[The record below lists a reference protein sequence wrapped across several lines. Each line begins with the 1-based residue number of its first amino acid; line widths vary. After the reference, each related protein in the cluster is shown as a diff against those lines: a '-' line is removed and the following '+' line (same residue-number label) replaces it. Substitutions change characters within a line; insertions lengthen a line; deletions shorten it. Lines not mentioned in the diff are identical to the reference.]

1 MERRETEDIL
11 ASIKDARM
19 HAQGIALATVV
30 RVKGSAYRR
39 EGAKM
44 LVRDDGAMT
53 CMLSGGCLEPEV
65 VEVAKGVIQSGAP
78 IVTAYDLEED
88 VVWGLGIGC
97 GGSVDIRIEKLESDP
112 VMDAWLGVLERA
124 EVGVLATVL
133 EDRSGGAS
141 GPAGAV
147 LQARSTSGR
156 MMITESETRGWLEP
170 AGLERQVL
178 EVAHEMMGA
187 LYPRAE
193 TQTFKL
199 PDGSRVDV
207 FLDASAPPPE
217 LVIFGAGHDA
227 MPLNQRARDLGWRVS
242 VVDVR
247 EAFLTQGRFPDAKL
261 VAAHFEEFA
270 KSLEIGPR
278 SFVMIMNHHLERD
291 RESLRFALESPSP
304 YVGVLGPRQRFHK
317 LLDALA
323 EEGFKPTAAQLE
335 KSRAPVGLAIGAES
349 PDEVALS
356 IMTELIAVRRG
367 FMGGFLSGIEG
378 RIHDPILV

>member
-11 ASIKDARM
+11 ASIKDARGQD
-19 HAQGIALATVV
+19 QGIALATVV

-65 VEVAKGVIQSGAP
+65 VEVAKRVIMDGQAL
-78 IVTAYDLEED
+78 VTAYDLEED

-97 GGSVDIRIEKLESDP
+97 GGSVDIRIERLERDA

-133 EDRSGGAS
+133 EDRAGGAS
-141 GPAGAV
+141 G
-147 LQARSTSGR
+147 S
-156 MMITESETRGWLEP
+156 MMITESETRGSLEP
-170 AGLERQVL
+170 SSLEPQVL
-178 EVAHEMMGA
+178 EAAREMMGA
-187 LYPRAE
+187 LYPRSE
-193 TQTFKL
+193 TRTFKL
-199 PDGSRVDV
+199 DDGSRADV

-227 MPLNQRARDLGWRVS
+227 MPLNHRARDLGWRVT

-247 EAFLTQGRFPDAKL
+247 EAFMTPGRFPDAKL
-261 VAAHFEEFA
+261 QVAHFEEFNR
-270 KSLEIGPR
+270 LEIGPR
-278 SFVMIMNHHLERD
+278 SFIVVMNHHLERD
-291 RESLRFALESPSP
+291 RESLRFSLESSAP
-304 YVGVLGPRQRFHK
+304 YIGILGPRERFHK
-317 LLDALA
+317 LMDALA
-323 EEGFKPTAAQLE
+323 EEGFKPTHTQLE
-335 KSRAPVGLAIGAES
+335 KARSPIGLAIGAES

-356 IMTELIAVRRG
+356 VMTELIAVRRG
-367 FMGGFLSGIEG
+367 FGGGFLSGLEG
-378 RIHDPILV
+378 RIHDPDAN

>member
-19 HAQGIALATVV
+19 HHQGIALATVV

-65 VEVAKGVIQSGAP
+65 VEVAKGVIENGAP
-78 IVTAYDLEED
+78 LVTAYDLEED
-88 VVWGLGIGC
+88 IVWGLGIGC
-97 GGSVDIRIEKLESDP
+97 GGSVDIRIEKLQSDP

-133 EDRSGGAS
+133 EDQSGKA
-141 GPAGAV
+141 
-147 LQARSTSGR
+147 SGR
-156 MMITESETRGWLEP
+156 MMVTELETRGSLEP
-170 AGLERQVL
+170 ASLERQVL
-178 EVAHEMMGA
+178 EVAREMMSA

-227 MPLNQRARDLGWRVS
+227 VPLNQRARDLGWRVS

-247 EAFLTQGRFPDAKL
+247 EAFLTKGRFPDAKL
-261 VAAHFEEFA
+261 ISAHFEEFA
-270 KSLEIGPR
+270 GNLEIGAR
-278 SFVMIMNHHLERD
+278 SFVMVMNHHLERD
-291 RESLRFALESPSP
+291 RESLRFSLESASP

-323 EEGFKPTAAQLE
+323 EEGFTPSAAQLE

-367 FMGGFLSGIEG
+367 FVGGFLSGLEG
-378 RIHDPILV
+378 RIHDPIPV